1 MLNCCLCQVEDEV
14 DEMAQPRALSNY
26 KYLLILAQLLH
37 GAGATPIYTLAVTYL
52 DENLKAKMT
61 PMYVGESSIRPSF
74 HGLSAR
80 RCPMSPHFLTR

>member
-1 MLNCCLCQVEDEV
+1 M
-14 DEMAQPRALSNY
+14 DEMPQPRALSSY

-61 PMYVGESSIRPSF
+61 PMYVGELDQPFIPLRFGIRVTQWSTMVQEWKV
-74 HGLSAR
+74 HGWN
-80 RCPMSPHFLTR
+80 